1 MLITELKDFKTKLEY
16 HHTLNPALWD
26 GDELHPEVHE
36 KLKEIA
42 DSFIKEL
49 EVPKSS
55 IKDIVFTGSNT
66 NYNWTELSDID
77 LHIIVNPK
85 GLDMIGLDAIKSLWN
100 EEHNVTIRGFS
111 VEIYVEDE
119 NTNQSG
125 NAGLYSI
132 KNDKWLREPKF
143 ENIKFDYEKIKGKAA
158 KWMKKID
165 KLIDTKSTDVKA
177 LEAIKEKIKKI
188 RHDDLAKGGEFTL
201 ENLVFKALRNNGYI
215 EKLFNYTRKL
225 KDDNLSLK

>member
-16 HHTLNPALWD
+16 HHMLNPDLWD
-26 GDELHPEVHE
+26 DDTLRPEVHE

-42 DSFIKEL
+42 NSFIEDL

-55 IKDIVFTGSNT
+55 IKDIIFTGSNT
-66 NYNWTELSDID
+66 NYNWTQLSDID

-85 GLDMIGLDAIKSLWN
+85 GLDMNGLDAIKSLWN
-100 EEHNVTIRGFS
+100 EEHNVSIRGFA
-111 VEIYVEDE
+111 VEVYVEDE

-132 KNDKWLREPKF
+132 KHNKWLREPKF
-143 ENIKFDYEKIKGKAA
+143 ENIKFDYEKIKAKAA

-165 KLIDTKSTDVKA
+165 KLIDAKSTDVKA
-177 LEAIKEKIKKI
+177 LESIKEKIKKI

-215 EKLFNYTRKL
+215 EKLFTYTRKL